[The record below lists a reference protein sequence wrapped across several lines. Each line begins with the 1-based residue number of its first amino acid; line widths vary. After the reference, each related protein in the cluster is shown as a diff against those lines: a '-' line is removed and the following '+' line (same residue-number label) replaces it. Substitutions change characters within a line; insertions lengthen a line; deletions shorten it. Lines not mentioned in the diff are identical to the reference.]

1 MQIVTE
7 TLLNLGLDNNSEINE
22 SQLILLGV
30 EESDKE
36 DWIAL
41 SLGKQLS
48 DARAEL
54 FVLLS
59 NIKTKKARE
68 TIISNYKALQKF
80 RLGQQPLD
88 QARLKSRIGKEE
100 NEDNAVDEPV
110 IQEEKQ
116 TQEST
121 PQSGDVSIYCDGG
134 CTPNPGKSG
143 SGVCIYRGSKL
154 SELWYGLYEPMGT
167 NNTAEL
173 GALYESLL
181 LAQKELA
188 NGNKVEI
195 KCDSMYSIN
204 CIKTWAISWEKKG
217 WTKKGGEI
225 KNLEIIKKMYSLY
238 NTLKSEVNLS
248 HIKAHAGYEGNEL
261 ADRMTMYA
269 IQEKSE
275 EFVRYS
281 KKIDVAA
288 ILKMRAG

>member
-7 TLLNLGLDNNSEINE
+7 VLLDLGVDESSEINE
-22 SQLILLGV
+22 SQLLLLGV
-30 EESDKE
+30 DESDKS

-41 SLGKQLS
+41 SLGKRLS

-88 QARLKSRIGKEE
+88 QAGPENRIAQEE
-100 NEDNAVDEPV
+100 NAP
-110 IQEEKQ
+110 QEEAVV
-116 TQEST
+116 EVST
-121 PQSGDVSIYCDGG
+121 PQSGDVTIYCDGG
-134 CTPNPGKSG
+134 CTPNPGKAG
-143 SGVCIYRGSKL
+143 SGVAVYRSGSL
-154 SELWYGLYEPMGT
+154 SELWYGLYEKMGT

-181 LAQKELA
+181 LAQKEAKNA
-188 NGNKVEI
+188 NAVEI

-217 WTKKGGEI
+217 WTKKGGAI
-225 KNLEIIKKMYSLY
+225 KNLEIIKQAYFLY
-238 NTLKSEVNLS
+238 NDIKKDVTLS
-248 HIKAHAGYEGNEL
+248 HIKAHAGFEGNEL

-275 EFVRYS
+275 EFVKYS
-281 KKIDVAA
+281 KKINVAE

>member
-7 TLLNLGLDNNSEINE
+7 NLLKLGVGKGATINE
-22 SQLILLGV
+22 SQLILLDID
-30 EESDKE
+30 ESDKVE
-36 DWIAL
+36 WMAL

-54 FVLLS
+54 FVLLA

-68 TIISNYKALQKF
+68 TIIANYKALQKF
-80 RLGQQPLD
+80 RQEKVQVQEPIP
-88 QARLKSRIGKEE
+88 KSG
-100 NEDNAVDEPV
+100 NV
-110 IQEEKQ
+110 
-116 TQEST
+116 T
-121 PQSGDVSIYCDGG
+121 IYCDGG

-143 SGVCIYRGSKL
+143 SGVSVYRNDAL

-173 GALYESLL
+173 AALYESLL
-181 LAQKELA
+181 LAEKEVQ
-188 NGNKVEI
+188 NGNAVKI

-204 CIKTWAISWEKKG
+204 CIQTWAISWEKKG

-225 KNLEIIKKMYSLY
+225 KNLEIIQQAHYLYSKIKKDV
-238 NTLKSEVNLS
+238 KLS
-248 HIKAHAGYEGNEL
+248 HIKAHAGFEGNEL

-269 IQEKSE
+269 IEEKSE
-275 EFVRYS
+275 AFVKYS

>member
-1 MQIVTE
+1 MQVVTE
-7 TLLNLGLDNNSEINE
+7 TLLKLGIDDKEEINE

-30 EESDKE
+30 EEDDKA

-59 NIKTKKARE
+59 KIKTKKARE
-68 TIISNYKALQKF
+68 TIIANYKALQKF
-80 RLGQQPLD
+80 RQD
-88 QARLKSRIGKEE
+88 QKEDSSDVE
-100 NEDNAVDEPV
+100 RVV
-110 IQEEKQ
+110 EEKMEV
-116 TQEST
+116 QESV
-121 PQSGDVSIYCDGG
+121 PQSGNVSIYCDGG
-134 CTPNPGKSG
+134 CTPNPGKAG
-143 SGVCIYRGSKL
+143 SGVSIYRGGIL

-181 LAQKELA
+181 LAQKEVQ
-188 NGNKVEI
+188 NGNPVEI

-204 CIKTWAISWEKKG
+204 CIRTWAISWEKKG

-225 KNLEIIKKMYSLY
+225 KNLDVIKQAYYLYNDIKKDV
-238 NTLKSEVNLS
+238 KLS
-248 HIKAHAGYEGNEL
+248 HIKAHAGFEGNEL

-275 EFVRYS
+275 AFVKYS
-281 KKIDVAA
+281 ETIDVAA

>member
-7 TLLNLGLDNNSEINE
+7 ALLNIGIEKDTEINE
-22 SQLILLGV
+22 SQLILLGI
-30 EESDKE
+30 EESDKS

-54 FVLLS
+54 FVLLA

-68 TIISNYKALQKF
+68 TIITNYKVLQKF
-80 RLGQQPLD
+80 R
-88 QARLKSRIGKEE
+88 K
-100 NEDNAVDEPV
+100 EDNSVTEIV
-110 IQEEKQ
+110 VKEKEHIH
-116 TQEST
+116 ESR
-121 PQSGDVSIYCDGG
+121 PQSGKVTIYCDGG
-134 CTPNPGKSG
+134 CTPNPGKAG
-143 SGVCIYRGSKL
+143 SGIAIYKSGEL
-154 SELWYGLYEPMGT
+154 SELWYGLYEEMGT

-181 LAQKELA
+181 LAQKESE

-204 CIKTWAISWEKKG
+204 CIKTWAVSWEKKN
-217 WTKKGGEI
+217 WTKKGGAI
-225 KNLEIIKKMYSLY
+225 KNLDIIKQSYYLY
-238 NTLKSEVNLS
+238 NDIKKDVKLS

-275 EFVRYS
+275 AFVKYS
-281 KKIDVAA
+281 KKIDITK